1 MTEEN
6 TSNINNFDSE
16 MPTQEEVNLLRMAMG
31 RAKRKEPDL
40 DAEWKKIIAND
51 GGETGRDDGT
61 VETHVSSGNRMVRT
75 LWIVAAAAVAAVV
88 MMVVYPNHGEKG
100 RETETF
106 MAADDKPRQVTLEM
120 EGETAKVL
128 KERKADFSGERN
140 ADAAENGKGKQ
151 LADKMLCI
159 ATSRGMDFEVTLA
172 DGTKVWLNA
181 ESRLTFPEQFRSD
194 RREVT
199 VEGEAFFEVAK
210 DATRPFLVHTK
221 YFTTKVLGTS
231 FNVMARRQETA
242 SVVLVSGKVEV
253 KAAST
258 LTMTQGEM
266 AAFDNDCKLRKTS
279 VDTYP
284 YVQWKDG
291 FFYFEKAPL
300 GDIMRELGRWY
311 NINIVFE
318 NPRKMD
324 VRMQFVAEK
333 TQSIN
338 EIVKSLNSLGGAKLT
353 LGDNEITIE

>member
-1 MTEEN
+1 MIEDN
-6 TSNINNFDSE
+6 TSYINNSDSE

-31 RAKRKEPDL
+31 RTKREDPDL
-40 DAEWKKIIAND
+40 DAEWKRIIAND
-51 GGETGRDDGT
+51 GGDERQ
-61 VETHVSSGNRMVRT
+61 VLSRKHVVRA

-88 MMVVYPNHGEKG
+88 MMVVNPNIEEKG
-100 RETETF
+100 REAETF
-106 MAADDKPRQVTLEM
+106 MAAEDKPRQVTLEA

-128 KERKADFSGERN
+128 NERRADFSGERN
-140 ADAAENGKGKQ
+140 VDASENGKGTL

-159 ATSRGMDFEVTLA
+159 ATSRGMDFEVTLS
-172 DGTKVWLNA
+172 DGSKVWLNA
-181 ESRLTFPEQFRSD
+181 ESRLTFPEKFRSD

-199 VEGEAFFEVAK
+199 VEGEAYFEVAK
-210 DATRPFLVHTK
+210 DATRPFFVHTK

-253 KAAST
+253 KATST
-258 LTMTQGEM
+258 LTMTRGEM
-266 AAFDNDCKLRKTS
+266 VAFDNDRKLRKTS

-318 NPRKMD
+318 NPKKMD

-338 EIVKSLNSLGGAKLT
+338 EIVTNLNSLGGAKIT
-353 LGDNEITIE
+353 LGENEITIE

>member
-1 MTEEN
+1 MIEDN

-16 MPTQEEVNLLRMAMG
+16 IPTQEEVNLLRMAMG
-31 RAKRKEPDL
+31 RTKREEPDL
-40 DAEWKKIIAND
+40 DAEWKRIIAND
-51 GGETGRDDGT
+51 GGDERQ
-61 VETHVSSGNRMVRT
+61 VLSRKRVVRA

-88 MMVVYPNHGEKG
+88 MMVVNPNSEEKG
-100 RETETF
+100 REAEIF
-106 MAADDKPRQVTLEM
+106 MAAEDKPRQVTLEA

-128 KERKADFSGERN
+128 NERRADFSGERN
-140 ADAAENGKGKQ
+140 VDASENGKGTL
-151 LADKMLCI
+151 LADKMLSI
-159 ATSRGMDFEVTLA
+159 ATSRGMDFEVTLS
-172 DGTKVWLNA
+172 DGSKVWLNS

-194 RREVT
+194 IREVT
-199 VEGEAFFEVAK
+199 VEGEAYFEVAK

-266 AAFDNDCKLRKTS
+266 VAFDNDRKLRKTS

-318 NPRKMD
+318 NPKKMD

-338 EIVKSLNSLGGAKLT
+338 EIVSNLNSLGGAKIT
-353 LGDNEITIE
+353 IGDNEITIE